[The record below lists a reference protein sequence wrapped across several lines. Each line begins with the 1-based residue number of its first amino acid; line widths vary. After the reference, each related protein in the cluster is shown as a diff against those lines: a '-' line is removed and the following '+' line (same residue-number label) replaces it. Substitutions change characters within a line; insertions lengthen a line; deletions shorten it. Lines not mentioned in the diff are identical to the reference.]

1 MNAVVH
7 LVNGPVRSVVEERAL
22 RPPVIG
28 HIRPGIKVLTSKAR
42 GNARAVELYNTMVAA
57 GDSFDTIASVLE
69 SKCNLKNTLVPKNTA
84 YFTCRRSDFNNPD
97 VADEILRLYGE
108 DRGDGVKLYRFPVL
122 FAFNDWMQNLPNQM
136 TVYGTNGR
144 KFFSQYERDGIR
156 YCMTYAKIER
166 DPRAQR
172 VIRHFGGRTVI
183 RRQDE
188 AIPDGICDPEQCPQY
203 QARHCN
209 LSASFVFAV
218 PDIKGLGLI
227 ELPTNSIYVLQKA
240 YSAMQTVQLAR
251 GKLTGTRFWIT
262 KREFDITRIKE
273 HGEAVRASQMLTVLD
288 ADIDIGALLDAA
300 DDAPSALEAA
310 SQAVALIEAGGNVV
324 RLGGDVDTAIVNA
337 VAEGVVMDASGAPEA
352 EAEAGAAV
360 GATVAVGTEAAT
372 AHDAAAATVT
382 TASTATAGTAAATG
396 PLLQHVLAAQPATA
410 GSTET
415 LADKRDR
422 MSDLLQRLGLSAEDR
437 KQDFRIYAHTRF
449 GRGWT
454 EREQDVDQMNER
466 LVQALTDREAFDRE
480 IGAARQPTFLD

>member
-1 MNAVVH
+1 MNAVVN

-42 GNARAVELYNTMVAA
+42 GNARAVDLYNTMVAA

-69 SKCNLKNTLVPKNTA
+69 SKCNLKNALVPKNTA

-172 VIRHFGGRTVI
+172 AVRHFGGRTVI

-262 KREFDITRIKE
+262 KREFDITRINE

-300 DDAPSALEAA
+300 DDAPSALETA
-310 SQAVALIEAGGNVV
+310 SRAVALIEAGGNVV
-324 RLGGDVDTAIVNA
+324 RLGGEVDAAICNA
-337 VAEGVVMDASGAPEA
+337 VAEGAVMDASGEPGT
-352 EAEAGAAV
+352 EAGAAV
-360 GATVAVGTEAAT
+360 GATDAGAAE
-372 AHDAAAATVT
+372 AAAAVS
-382 TASTATAGTAAATG
+382 TASPVAGQDTAATTG

-437 KQDFRIYAHTRF
+437 KQEFRIYAHTRF

>member
-1 MNAVVH
+1 MNAVVN
-7 LVNGPVRSVVEERAL
+7 LVNGPARSVVEERAL

-28 HIRPGIKVLTSKAR
+28 HIRPGIKVLTAKAR
-42 GNARAVELYNTMVAA
+42 GNAQAVGIYNDMVSQ
-57 GDSFDTIASVLE
+57 GHPFDAIAKVIE
-69 SKCNLKNTLVPKNTA
+69 SKCNLKNALVPKNTA
-84 YFTCRRSDFNNPD
+84 YFTCRRADFNNPD

-172 VIRHFGGRTVI
+172 TVRHFGGRTVI

-262 KREFDITRIKE
+262 KREFDITRINE

-300 DDAPSALEAA
+300 DDAPSALETA
-310 SQAVALIEAGGNVV
+310 SRAVALIEAGGNVV
-324 RLGGDVDTAIVNA
+324 RLGGEVDVAISNA
-337 VAEGVVMDASGAPEA
+337 VAEAAVTDASCDT
-352 EAEAGAAV
+352 EAGVDAGATQAGESGAAAAVSTTSTASAAV
-360 GATVAVGTEAAT
+360 GQGSGAT
-372 AHDAAAATVT
+372 
-382 TASTATAGTAAATG
+382 TG

-410 GSTET
+410 GPTET

-437 KQDFRIYAHTRF
+437 KQDFRIYAHTKF

-454 EREQDVDQMNER
+454 DREKDVDQMNER
-466 LVQALTDREAFDRE
+466 LTRALTDFAELNRE
-480 IGAARQPTFLD
+480 IEAATLAVLFN

>member
-1 MNAVVH
+1 MNAVVN
-7 LVNGPVRSVVEERAL
+7 LVNGPARSVVEERAL

-28 HIRPGIKVLTSKAR
+28 HIRPGIKVLTAKAR
-42 GNARAVELYNTMVAA
+42 GNAQAVGIYNDMVSQ
-57 GDSFDTIASVLE
+57 GHPFDAIAKVIE
-69 SKCNLKNTLVPKNTA
+69 SKCNLKNALVPKNTA

-97 VADEILRLYGE
+97 VADEILRLYGQ

-172 VIRHFGGRTVI
+172 TVRHFGGRTVI

-262 KREFDITRIKE
+262 KREFDITRINE

-300 DDAPSALEAA
+300 DDAPSALETA
-310 SQAVALIEAGGNVV
+310 SRAVALIEAGGNVV
-324 RLGGDVDTAIVNA
+324 RLGGEVDAAISNA
-337 VAEGVVMDASGAPEA
+337 VAEAAVTDASCDPEAGVDVGAPQVGGI
-352 EAEAGAAV
+352 GAAASV
-360 GATVAVGTEAAT
+360 
-372 AHDAAAATVT
+372 
-382 TASTATAGTAAATG
+382 STAAGQGTAATTG
-396 PLLQHVLAAQPATA
+396 PLLQHVLAAQPATPA
-410 GSTET
+410 STET

-437 KQDFRIYAHTRF
+437 KQDFRIYAHTKF
-449 GRGWT
+449 GRGWSD
-454 EREQDVDQMNER
+454 REQDVDQMNAR

-480 IGAARQPTFLD
+480 IGEARQPTFLD

>member
-1 MNAVVH
+1 MNAVVN

-42 GNARAVELYNTMVAA
+42 GNARAVELYSTMVAA

-69 SKCNLKNTLVPKNTA
+69 SKCNLKNALVPKNTA

-136 TVYGTNGR
+136 AVYGTNGR

-262 KREFDITRIKE
+262 KREFDITRINE

-324 RLGGDVDTAIVNA
+324 RLGGDVDAAMANA
-337 VAEGVVMDASGAPEA
+337 VAEGAVMDTSGEPEA
-352 EAEAGAAV
+352 GVAV
-360 GATVAVGTEAAT
+360 GATETGAAEVAAAVSTASPVVGQG
-372 AHDAAAATVT
+372 AAAT
-382 TASTATAGTAAATG
+382 TG

-422 MSDLLQRLGLSAEDR
+422 MSDLLQRLGLSAEER

-449 GRGWT
+449 GRGWI